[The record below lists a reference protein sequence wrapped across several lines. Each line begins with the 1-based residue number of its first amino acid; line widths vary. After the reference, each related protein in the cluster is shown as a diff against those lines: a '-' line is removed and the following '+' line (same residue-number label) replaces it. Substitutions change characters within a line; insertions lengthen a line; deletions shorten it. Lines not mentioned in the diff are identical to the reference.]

1 MNITLLNKEDL
12 REKLFTLQDTV
23 ATKLSMDPDVDNFLD
38 NTDLFD
44 QWEAVLP
51 DAEYPIFIMAVLNN
65 IRSDV
70 IIETILNSVL
80 DNAVTPDRSVSA
92 KDTGSVKNNDHP
104 FS

>member
-1 MNITLLNKEDL
+1 MNNILLNKEDI
-12 REKLFTLQDTV
+12 RE
-23 ATKLSMDPDVDNFLD
+23 LSVDPDVDNFLD

>member
-1 MNITLLNKEDL
+1 
-12 REKLFTLQDTV
+12 
-23 ATKLSMDPDVDNFLD
+23 
-38 NTDLFD
+38 
-44 QWEAVLP
+44 
-51 DAEYPIFIMAVLNN
+51 MAVLNN

-70 IIETILNSVL
+70 VIDTILNSVL

>member
-1 MNITLLNKEDL
+1 MNNILSNKKDL
-12 REKLFTLQDTV
+12 REMLFALQDKV
-23 ATKLSMDPDVDNFLD
+23 AAKLSVDPNVDNLLD
-38 NTDLFD
+38 STDLFD

-70 IIETILNSVL
+70 VIDTILNSVL

>member
-1 MNITLLNKEDL
+1 MNNILLNKEEI
-12 REKLFTLQDTV
+12 REMLFALQDKV
-23 ATKLSMDPDVDNFLD
+23 AAKLSVDPDVDNFLD

-44 QWEAVLP
+44 QCEAVLT